1 MWFALLA
8 LATLAQEPTC
18 APPDDAPPGTLSVAW
33 VSPVRRRVGSHHWLN
48 VTPTTELRRWLAQ
61 QPDPNLGDLL
71 HHVGQR
77 RTTKEPSRRY
87 KVTIFEVPG
96 EALCASELEAPS
108 ATYRAQWSAL
118 ARRGFCLLP
127 AERFVTEGR

>member
-1 MWFALLA
+1 MWFALAA
-8 LATLAQEPTC
+8 LAALAQ
-18 APPDDAPPGTLSVAW
+18 APSCTRPDDAPTGTLSVAW
-33 VSPVRRRVGSHHWLN
+33 VSPVRRRVGSHRWLD
-48 VTPTTELRRWLAQ
+48 VTPTTELRRWLTQ
-61 QPDPNLGDLL
+61 QRDPEVGDLL

-77 RTTKEPSRRY
+77 RTTKAPSRRY

-96 EALCASELEAPS
+96 EALCASELQAPS
-108 ATYRAQWSAL
+108 ATFRAQWNDL